1 MNILFYL
8 VPKAEVVFVSD
19 EDTVSKAMETLEEC
33 RYTSVPVLSR
43 NGGYVGTLREGDI
56 LWGLKNAREDVAGAA
71 EKLLVRQ
78 LKRYGDNQPVNI
90 NCDMEELLQTAMN
103 QNFIPVIDD
112 HKTFIGI
119 VTRKSI
125 ISYCISQMH
134 PEQETGGAV

>member
-19 EDTVSKAMETLEEC
+19 EDTVSKAMEILEKY
-33 RYTSVPVLSR
+33 RYTSVPILSK
-43 NGGYVGTLREGDI
+43 NGGYAGTLREGDI
-56 LWGLKNAREDVAGAA
+56 LWGLRSMNEDIAGAS

-78 LKRYGDNQPVNI
+78 LKRYCDNQPVNI
-90 NCDMEELLQTAMN
+90 NCDMEELLQTSMK
-103 QNFIPVIDD
+103 QNFIPVVDD

-134 PEQETGGAV
+134 

>member
-19 EDTVSKAMETLEEC
+19 EDTVQAAMETLEKC

-43 NGGYVGTLREGDI
+43 NGSYVGTLREGDI
-56 LWGLKNAREDVAGAA
+56 LWGLKSMNEDIAGAA
-71 EKLLVRQ
+71 GKLQVRK
-78 LKRYGDNQPVNI
+78 LKRYCDNQPVNI
-90 NCDMEELLQTAMN
+90 NCDMEELLQTSMK

-125 ISYCISQMH
+125 ISYCISKIH
-134 PEQETGGAV
+134 EDSD

>member
-8 VPKAEVVFVSD
+8 VPKADVVFVND
-19 EDTVSKAMETLEEC
+19 DDTVRRAMEIMEKY
-33 RYTSVPVLSR
+33 RYTSVPVLSK

-56 LWGLKNAREDVAGAA
+56 LWGIKAMDEDIEEAS
-71 EKLLVRQ
+71 EKILVRQ
-78 LKRYGDNQPVNI
+78 LKRLRDNQPVNI
-90 NCDMEELLQTAMN
+90 NCEMEELLPTSMN

-125 ISYCISQMH
+125 ISFCVEQMKKD
-134 PEQETGGAV
+134 